1 MAMRMTGKTA
11 KHSQKSATIDR
22 HAPVWMSSKQLR
34 VLLLALSMLA
44 VFLPAMPNARANE
57 ASTSLA
63 EVLETIGADELHDL
77 GVDRCRHRYRR
88 YRHWRECCGWS

>member
-44 VFLPAMPNARANE
+44 VFF
-57 ASTSLA
+57 ASDA
-63 EVLETIGADELHDL
+63 Q
-77 GVDRCRHRYRR
+77 RQRQ
-88 YRHWRECCGWS
+88 